1 MRLIAKAALGALA
14 IASIGF
20 GVSAPANAQHVI
32 VTTPG
37 GVVTTAPGVV
47 VNPCLRAPEF
57 RPAYCF
63 RDRDRDRDRF
73 AYLMPDRDR
82 MMREHMWRE
91 RQRREEFERHEA
103 IEHGGYGY

>member
-20 GVSAPANAQHVI
+20 GVSAPANAARII

-37 GVVTTAPGVV
+37 VVTTTPGVV
-47 VNPCLRAPEF
+47 VTSPCSRAPEF
-57 RPAYCF
+57 RPGYCF
-63 RDRDRDRDRF
+63 RRDRF

-82 MMREHMWRE
+82 SMREHLWRE
-91 RQRREEFERHEA
+91 HERRVFERRDML
-103 IEHGGYGY
+103 EHGYGY

>member
-20 GVSAPANAQHVI
+20 GISAPADAARVI

-37 GVVTTAPGVV
+37 VVTTTTSRVV
-47 VNPCLRAPEF
+47 VNPCLRAPAF

-63 RDRDRDRDRF
+63 HRGRLALLTRPSWRS
-73 AYLMPDRDR
+73 R
-82 MMREHMWRE
+82 MLWR
-91 RQRREEFERHEA
+91 QHLRREAMLHRM
-103 IEHGGYGY
+103 GY

>member
-14 IASIGF
+14 IASVGF
-20 GVSAPANAQHVI
+20 GVSAPANAQRVI

-37 GVVTTAPGVV
+37 VVRTTPDVVVT
-47 VNPCLRAPEF
+47 NPCLRAPEF

-63 RDRDRDRDRF
+63 RHDRF

-82 MMREHMWRE
+82 EMRERLWRE
-91 RQRREEFERHEA
+91 HQRREFFRHQA
-103 IEHGGYGY
+103 MEHGYYGDYGY